1 MEIKLPI
8 GIFSTFVISVVVIL
22 TLLSLLLYLY
32 SKYSQLKTRV
42 VATKNV
48 LSVDAAAWEEL

>member
-1 MEIKLPI
+1 MEIKL
-8 GIFSTFVISVVVIL
+8 STEFFCTIVISVVVVL
-22 TLLSLLLYLY
+22 VLLSLLLYLY